1 MNHKSLKR
9 LCFLVLLLLPG
20 LLNISPVQAGEPD
33 DTVGSANPAMFW
45 CVNRDNPNVIINLDS
60 DAISSATSDSATL
73 DLEAEVD
80 FQQMKSDC
88 EKAGGR
94 LEPIRLSSIEGF
106 VFEFHPDPN
115 GPGGWT
121 AVRSRDVPVVA
132 TGPGFQVEWGSEK
145 DGSYSLDNFGAGPI
159 TLNLRLP
166 INAHPI
172 NPNITVVS
180 TGLGEIWE
188 IDLGFYRGNTPPK
201 DINELRLPAD
211 HSRNTLLDPD
221 TRLEI
226 DESGVVSEMP
236 DVGGVLPLD
245 QPTSIIALAIVV
257 LVILPAAGIL
267 KLRRSKR
274 VQD

>member
-1 MNHKSLKR
+1 MIMNYKLLRR

-20 LLNISPVQAGEPD
+20 LLNITPIQAGEPD
-33 DTVGSANPAMFW
+33 NTVGPANPAMFW
-45 CVNRDNPNVIINLDS
+45 CVDRNNSNVIINLDS

-73 DLEAEVD
+73 DPEAEVD
-80 FQQMKSDC
+80 FEQMKRDC

-94 LEPIRLSSIEGF
+94 LEPIRLTRIEGY
-106 VFEFHPDPN
+106 VFEFHPDLN

-145 DGSYSLDNFGAGPI
+145 DGFYYLDNFGAGPI

-188 IDLGFYRGNTPPK
+188 IDLGFYRGNTPPE

-211 HSRNTLLDPD
+211 HERNTLLSPD
-221 TRLEI
+221 TRVGI
-226 DESGVVSEMP
+226 DENGAVSEMP
-236 DVGGVLPLD
+236 EVGGVLPLD
-245 QPTSIIALAIVV
+245 QPTSTIALAVVV
-257 LVILPAAGIL
+257 LIILPAAGML
-267 KLRRSKR
+267 KLRRR
-274 VQD
+274 RRD

>member
-1 MNHKSLKR
+1 
-9 LCFLVLLLLPG
+9 LLG
-20 LLNISPVQAGEPD
+20 LLNITPVQAGEPD
-33 DTVGSANPAMFW
+33 DTVGQANPAMFW
-45 CVNRDNPNVIINLDS
+45 CVDRDNPDTIIDLDS
-60 DAISSATSDSATL
+60 DAIGGGGSTVDVEDDL

-80 FQQMKSDC
+80 FEQMKRDC
-88 EKAGGR
+88 EKADGR
-94 LEPIRLSSIEGF
+94 LEPIRLTSIEGY

-145 DGSYSLDNFGAGPI
+145 DGFYYLDNFGAGPI

-201 DINELRLPAD
+201 DIDELRLPAD
-211 HSRNTLLDPD
+211 HERNTLLTPD
-221 TRLEI
+221 TRVGI

-245 QPTSIIALAIVV
+245 QPTSTIALAVVV
-257 LVILPAAGIL
+257 LLILPVAGIL
-267 KLRRSKR
+267 KLHRSKR
-274 VQD
+274 FWD